1 MREKYRVGV
10 IGRTGRGDYG
20 HGVDTVWKEIDRAV
34 VVAVADEDDAGRAK
48 AKDRT
53 GAASAYADYREMLQK
68 ERLDIV
74 SIGPR
79 WVDPHCAM
87 ALAAAEHGCHV
98 YMEKPFCRDL
108 TEADAIVNAFEMR
121 HLKLAIAHQ
130 ARWTPTLD
138 VAQRELKKGLIGRVL
153 EIRARGKEDARR
165 GGGEDLWVLGS
176 HVLDLMRAFGGDP
189 VSCNSVVRQNG
200 HPATKKDIADGN
212 EGIGPLTGD
221 SLHATYQLPTGV
233 TGYFSSQRGAGGT
246 PSRFGLQLF
255 GSEGV
260 LEFGNGHI
268 AECWVL
274 QDPAWSP
281 GRSSKDWVQVTSNG
295 VGQPETLP
303 NSGLHGGNLLAV
315 NDLLDCIDQPRGNV
329 GERHPKCSMYDARWT
344 IEMIAGVFE
353 SHRLQQTVPL
363 PLTSRVNPLSL
374 L

>member
-20 HGVDTVWKEIDRAV
+20 HGVDTVWSEIDRAE
-34 VVAVADEDDAGRAK
+34 VVAVADEDEAGRAG
-48 AKDRT
+48 AKERT
-53 GAASAYADYREMLQK
+53 GAAAAYADFRQMLEK
-68 ERLDIV
+68 EKLDIV
-74 SIGPR
+74 AIGPR
-79 WVDPHCAM
+79 WLDPHCEM
-87 ALAAAEHGCHV
+87 AVAAAEHGCHV

-108 TEADAIVNAFEMR
+108 QEADAIVNAFEMR

-130 ARWTPTLD
+130 ARWTPTLQ
-138 VAQRELKKGLIGRVL
+138 VALRELKNGLIGRVL

-176 HVLDLMRAFGGDP
+176 HMLDMMRAFGGNP
-189 VSCNSVVRQNG
+189 VSCRADVSVNG
-200 HPATKKDIADGN
+200 RPVTAKDVADGN
-212 EGIGPLTGD
+212 EGIGPLAGD
-221 SLHATYQLPTGV
+221 SLHAVYQLPAGV
-233 TGYFSSQRGAGGT
+233 TGYFSSVRGAGGS
-246 PSRFGLQLF
+246 PSRFALQIF

-281 GRSSKDWVQVTSNG
+281 GRSGKNWVRLTSAG
-295 VGQPETLP
+295 VGQPETLA
-303 NSGLHGGNLLAV
+303 NTGLHGGNVLAV
-315 NDLLDCIDQPRGNV
+315 NDLLDCVEAQGRDSADKQPR
-329 GERHPKCSMYDARWT
+329 CSMYDARWT

-353 SHRLQQTVPL
+353 SHRLRQEVPL
-363 PLTSRVNPLSL
+363 PLVSRANPLSL